1 MAKGAN
7 ASLCVRNKPG
17 RWGKRVTVAGT
28 VIGEV
33 AGTGLQARDVGLD
46 FIMNLK
52 DSFYY
57 ESGKL
62 LPEGLCGQFTFR
74 KITPHGQGIKS
85 RIPGKK

>member
-28 VIGEV
+28 VMGEV
-33 AGTGLQARDVGLD
+33 AGTGLQAREVGLD

-52 DSFYY
+52 DSPW
-57 ESGKL
+57 KA
-62 LPEGLCGQFTFR
+62 FTR
-74 KITPHGQGIKS
+74 RVMWSVYI
-85 RIPGKK
+85 